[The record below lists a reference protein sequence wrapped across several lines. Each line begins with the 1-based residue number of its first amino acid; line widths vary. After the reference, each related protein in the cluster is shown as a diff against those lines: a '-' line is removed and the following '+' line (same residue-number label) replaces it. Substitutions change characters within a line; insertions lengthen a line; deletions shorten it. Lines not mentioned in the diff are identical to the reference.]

1 MRYLTIIL
9 ISLSILCAAPA
20 GAQPAK
26 PPAQMVLP
34 MVLNYPMIRALMIR
48 QIFGRPGQALVLQG
62 GHPCTKL
69 KVWGPEVA
77 AAPEGGQVRLA
88 LRLSVTAGPKGT
100 EGCRNSIS
108 WSGYL
113 EMLQQVGIQPG
124 TWRLTFR
131 TTTTRLYDQQGRP
144 AKTAEI
150 VWRVVQRFIATRMD
164 GFTIDLAEPVAGF
177 SQRLPLLFKA
187 EQRQK
192 VARWLSQIRPGPV
205 AVEPASLRVNLLAPP
220 PPRGAK
226 RPAKVDLKPLTKAQ
240 LAEFKSYWQTW
251 DAFVVHQI
259 TALHGQHLTQAE
271 QDDLLAILLDQRH
284 AFLRALASPHPS
296 RDLVREQFLAT
307 WRGLGPIL
315 RRHLFALPRGNPLKL
330 IAFFTAAD
338 ALTILDR
345 LGPGIGLDISQE
357 GLHRLA
363 ELVAAGRATKPLDYG
378 KEVNPA
384 LRGLLGLPP
393 QLQQHDLPQQV
404 PIKRWT
410 PPPGSWLDFIVPPA
424 HAAPPPATYRA
435 DLKQWTP
442 PTDRL
447 QPYLG
452 RVRGVLGQAAEDIL
466 KRPGIPKIHHDFFRR
481 LAQATAWQE
490 SCWRQFK
497 PAPNDQGLVYLRSY
511 NRTSVGLMQVNE
523 LVWRGLYQPEKLRW
537 SISYNAAAGCEILG
551 LYLRR
556 YVLRRA
562 ATTGKLSDDTR
573 AGLVYAMYNGG
584 PSQFAKYLKRSK
596 NKRFFLSDRLFGE
609 KYSWVKAGD
618 FSRAAQCLIGKP

>member
-1 MRYLTIIL
+1 MRYLTVVL
-9 ISLSILCAAPA
+9 ISLSILCAAPS
-20 GAQPAK
+20 GAQPAE
-26 PPAQMVLP
+26 PPGRMVLP
-34 MVLNYPMIRALMIR
+34 MVLDYPMIRALMIR

-62 GHPCTKL
+62 GHPCTRL
-69 KVWGPEVA
+69 KVWGPEIA
-77 AAPEGGQVRLA
+77 AAPEGGLVRLA
-88 LRLSVTAGPKGT
+88 LRMSVTTGVGQAGK
-100 EGCRNSIS
+100 CSDSLS

-124 TWRLTFR
+124 AWRLTFR
-131 TTTTRLYDQQGRP
+131 TTTTRLYDRQGRP
-144 AKTAEI
+144 AKAAEI
-150 VWRVVQRFIATRMD
+150 VWRVVQRFITTRMD

-177 SQRLPLLFKA
+177 SQRLPLLFRA

-192 VARWLSQIRPGPV
+192 VARWLAQVRPGPV
-205 AVEPASLRVNLLAPP
+205 AVEPTSLRVNLLAPP
-220 PPRGAK
+220 PPQGAR
-226 RPAKVDLKPLTKAQ
+226 RPAKAGLKPLTKAQ
-240 LAEFKSYWQTW
+240 LAEFQAYWQTW

-259 TALHGQHLTQAE
+259 TALRGQHLTQAE
-271 QDDLLAILLDQRH
+271 QDDILAILLDQRH

-307 WRGLGPIL
+307 WQGLGPIL
-315 RRHLFALPRGNPLKL
+315 RRRLFALPEGNPLKL

-363 ELVAAGRATKPLDYG
+363 ELVAAGRAVTPLDYTNQ
-378 KEVNPA
+378 VNPA

-393 QLQQHDLPQQV
+393 QLQPHDLPQQV

-410 PPPGSWLDFIVPPA
+410 PPPGSWLDFIAPPA
-424 HAAPPPATYRA
+424 HAAPPPATYAA
-435 DLKQWTP
+435 DVTQWAP
-442 PTDRL
+442 PTEHL
-447 QPYLG
+447 QPYLR

-466 KRPGIPKIHHDFFRR
+466 KPPGIPRIHHDFFRR

-497 PAPNDQGLVYLRSY
+497 PGPNGQGLVYLRSY
-511 NRTSVGLMQVNE
+511 NRTSVGMMQVNE
-523 LVWRGLYQPEKLRW
+523 LVWRGLYQTEKLRW

-562 ATTGKLSDDTR
+562 AAAGPLSDDDR

-596 NKRFFLSDRLFGE
+596 AKRLFLSDRLFSD
-609 KYSWVKAGD
+609 KYSWVKSGD
-618 FSRAAQCLIGKP
+618 FSRAAECLIGKP